1 MALFLAAVITLSGC
15 MPQTTTPA
23 VSNPPDTSPYENSY
37 PDDVQSTDSLPESTS
52 VSTDVGSSDIPGISD
67 STSDDPPD
75 STSGGTEDPDVSDPP
90 VSEPSSQSTPTSS
103 SADNSSSG
111 SSGSAGSSTANHQ
124 SGGGSSGSSRQPSS
138 GSTSGQSSSS
148 STSTKPN
155 EPDPPAVVVI
165 PDIAVPTSP
174 GTKLA
179 TAQNGAIDYSNADK
193 GYVSAEYTGNKAKS
207 KLQVRANGEIY
218 NFDVTVGGGTEY
230 FPLSMGNGHYIITLF
245 ELVQGNNYAT
255 VLRQEIDVTITNPR
269 SPYSYSNRY
278 VYYDK
283 NSQCVYKAAEL
294 CAGKTSTIDKIS
306 AVFQWVTENVSYD
319 YNLAATVTKGY
330 TPDPD
335 TTMKKK
341 TGICF
346 DYASLMAAMLRSQ
359 GIPTRLVIGDAS
371 PDIYHAWNEIYTE
384 QTGWITPELMLK
396 NNGYNIAD
404 ATFYSTAKDKK
415 QIADYIS
422 NTANYYATYY
432 Y

>member
-1 MALFLAAVITLSGC
+1 MNRKRFGKYPEIMALFLALVITFTGC
-15 MPQTTTPA
+15 MGQDTPIA
-23 VSNPPDTSPYENSY
+23 SNSPGSVSYDVSDS
-37 PDDVQSTDSLPESTS
+37 DDVQSTDSSSESSS
-52 VSTDVGSSDIPGISD
+52 VSADSSSEIPNSVSEPPDSGSD
-67 STSDDPPD
+67 STDEPD
-75 STSGGTEDPDVSDPP
+75 ISDPP
-90 VSEPSSQSTPTSS
+90 VSDPSTQSS
-103 SADNSSSG
+103 SASSS
-111 SSGSAGSSTANHQ
+111 ANN
-124 SGGGSSGSSRQPSS
+124 SGGGSSNFSNSSTSNHQSSGGSSSS
-138 GSTSGQSSSS
+138 SRQSSSS
-148 STSTKPN
+148 STSNKT
-155 EPDPPAVVVI
+155 DPPPVVVI

-174 GTKLA
+174 GTKLI
-179 TAQNGAIDYSNADK
+179 TAKNGVVDYSNADK
-193 GYVSAEYTGNKAKS
+193 GYISAKYTGDSAKC
-207 KLQVRANGEIY
+207 KLQVKANGEEY
-218 NFDVTVGGGTEY
+218 NFDVTVGGRTEY
-230 FPLSMGNGHYIITLF
+230 FPLSMGNGHYTLMLC
-245 ELVQGNNYAT
+245 ELVQGSTYAV
-255 VLRQEIDVTITNPR
+255 VLRQEIDVIITNPR
-269 SPYSYSNRY
+269 SPYTYSNRY

-294 CAGKTSTIDKIS
+294 CAGKTGNIDKI
-306 AVFQWVTENVSYD
+306 AAIFQWVTENISYD

-371 PDIYHAWNEIYTE
+371 PNIYHAWNEIYTE

>member
-1 MALFLAAVITLSGC
+1 MMALFLAVLITFSGC
-15 MPQTTTPA
+15 TPRTTP
-23 VSNPPDTSPYENSY
+23 VFSDPPDTQSTPY
-37 PDDVQSTDSLPESTS
+37 PDDTDSSSDSSGSTS
-52 VSTDVGSSDIPGISD
+52 VSTESSSVIPNSV
-67 STSDDPPD
+67 SEPPD
-75 STSGGTEDPDVSDPP
+75 SSSTDDPDISDPP
-90 VSEPSSQSTPTSS
+90 IST
-103 SADNSSSG
+103 
-111 SSGSAGSSTANHQ
+111 STDDP
-124 SGGGSSGSSRQPSS
+124 GSSGSSTTNHQSSTPGSSSTNNS
-138 GSTSGQSSSS
+138 GSTTQSSQQSGSGSKTQSSSQQSGSS
-148 STSTKPN
+148 STSTTSKA
-155 EPDPPAVVVI
+155 PDPPPVVVI

-179 TAQNGAIDYSNADK
+179 AAQNGAIDYSNADK
-193 GYVSAEYTGNKAKS
+193 GYVSAKYTGNKAKS
-207 KLQVRANGEIY
+207 KLQVRANGEVY
-218 NFDVTVGGGTEY
+218 NFDVTIGGGTEY

-245 ELVQGNNYAT
+245 ELVQGNEYAT
-255 VLRQEIDVTITNPR
+255 VVRQEVDVNMTDPR
-269 SPYSYSNRY
+269 SPYTYSNRY
-278 VYYDK
+278 VEYDK

-294 CAGKTSTIDKIS
+294 CAGKTGTIDKIS
-306 AVFQWVTENVSYD
+306 AIFLWVAENISYD
-319 YNLAATVTKGY
+319 YDLAATVKKGY

-335 TTMKKK
+335 TTMKKR

-396 NNGYNIAD
+396 NNGYNLVD